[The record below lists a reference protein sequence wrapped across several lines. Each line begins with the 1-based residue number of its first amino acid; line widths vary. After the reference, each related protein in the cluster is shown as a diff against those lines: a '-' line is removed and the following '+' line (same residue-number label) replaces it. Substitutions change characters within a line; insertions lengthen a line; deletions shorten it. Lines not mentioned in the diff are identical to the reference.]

1 MATSPIAIINASFEA
16 ENLSDG
22 DYNKSLVGWTNTGSS
37 GTHDPKDK
45 DWDVST
51 VTGENVAWIEGNGA
65 RISQTLSETFQDGAV
80 YSFDF
85 DLGDDDKNSAAYTI
99 NIYAGSTIIGTI
111 SGKTTGNEELS
122 TVNVS
127 SAGFSNPALNG
138 KALRIEVVKTSGK
151 DLFVDNVRGEV
162 SSGPDGVV
170 DGEDTD
176 EVMDVGYDDGVGET
190 DGGGDR
196 ITNGDDSIVGNGGN
210 DTIDGGDG
218 NDTIFGDATGAPVG
232 PPAGRAHFAW
242 EDVPDP
248 DNGGQIDAGDRL
260 TSGMQTVGNV
270 TVTYI
275 VPKNAVE
282 YDTVAQYV
290 DGIDSGGQP
299 INDSSKVTFEKDGTT
314 QMLFSQAVGN
324 VSFRVSDFENYLETL
339 TIHVYDPSDKL
350 LIYTAKPGS
359 AVKGIDTDEALGF
372 DTFVGIGHSAND
384 ASPSGSVLFDI
395 PGPVARIDFI
405 FVSHGG
411 SLAITDIYFDDPG
424 PPEVEGDD
432 SIFGGAGDDVID
444 SGGGDD
450 KVSGGTG
457 NDTIIAQEGTSTIDG
472 GAGTD
477 TYDANG
483 SSSLIDD
490 AISVKVTS
498 AGMGTVSKTDD
509 GTTDTVTSVERF
521 IADEVEGR
529 VDVITVTDPIVASAV
544 SGLNDTAVGVFT
556 PNNGGPDIAFGGRD
570 QPTINEILLG
580 EFNPSGVSD
589 SYKGTYSISRGEE
602 DGAQLGNIYAENFEE
617 LNFNVVCFVHGTMI
631 ETACGPRP
639 IEALSKGDLIWT
651 SRGGYRP
658 IRWIGFTSVPAK
670 GRLAPVRIQR
680 GVLGNDAD
688 LWVSQQHRMVLSGW
702 KVELLMGHEKV
713 LASAKSLVGH
723 PGIEVVP
730 GGRIDYFH
738 MLFDRHEIVLANGAE
753 SESFYPG
760 ATGLDVLSAEVQAEI
775 FVLFPEL
782 AKGLDRFG
790 PLAMPCLAAYEAGL
804 LVQEG
809 ILPLSAAI
817 PADGPD
823 CRVAA

>member
-1 MATSPIAIINASFEA
+1 MPTSPIAITNASFEA
-16 ENLSDG
+16 ENLGDG
-22 DYNKSLVGWTNTGSS
+22 DWNNSIVGWTKTGSS
-37 GTHDPKDK
+37 GTYDPKDK

-51 VTGENVAWIEGNGA
+51 VTGENVAWIDGNGA

-80 YSFDF
+80 YSFDL
-85 DLGDDDKNSAAYTI
+85 DLGDDKSGSAAYTI

-111 SGKTTGNEELS
+111 SGNTTGKEELS
-122 TVNVS
+122 TVNVNS
-127 SAGFSNPALNG
+127 SGFSNPALNG
-138 KALRIEVVKTSGK
+138 QTIRIEVVKNSGEEM
-151 DLFVDNVRGEV
+151 FVDNVRGEV
-162 SSGPDGVV
+162 SSLPDGVV
-170 DGEDTD
+170 DGEATG
-176 EVMDVGYDDGVGET
+176 EVMGVGYDDGGGAT

-218 NDTIFGDATGAPVG
+218 NDTIFGDAIGASVG

-270 TVTYI
+270 TVTYT
-275 VPKNAVE
+275 VPNNAVE
-282 YDTVAQYV
+282 YDTTAQYV
-290 DGIDSGGQP
+290 VGINSGGQP
-299 INDSSKVTFEKDGTT
+299 INDNSKVTFEQDGTT

-324 VSFRVSDFENYLETL
+324 VSFRVSDFENNLETL
-339 TIHVYDPSDKL
+339 TVRAYDASNNL
-350 LIYTAKPGS
+350 LIYTATRGS
-359 AVKGIDTDEALGF
+359 AVTGTDTDAASGF
-372 DTFVGIGHSAND
+372 DTFVGTSGAND
-384 ASPSGSVLFDI
+384 TSPSGSVLFDI

-405 FVSHGG
+405 FDSRGG

-432 SIFGGAGDDVID
+432 SISGGAGDDVID

-450 KVSGGTG
+450 TVSGGTG
-457 NDTIIAQEGTSTIDG
+457 NDTIIPQEGTNTIDG

-477 TYDANG
+477 TYNANG

-490 AISVKVTS
+490 AITVSVTS
-498 AGMGTVSKTDD
+498 AGVGTVSKADD
-509 GTTDTVTSVERF
+509 GTTDSVTSVERF
-521 IADEVEGR
+521 IADEVAGR
-529 VDVITVTDPIVASAV
+529 VDVITITDPILASAV

-556 PNNGGPDIAFGGRD
+556 PNNGGPAIAFGGGG
-570 QPTINEILLG
+570 QPTINQILSG
-580 EFNPSGVSD
+580 AFNPGGGPD
-589 SYKGTYSISRGEE
+589 SYKGTYSITQGEE
-602 DGAQLGNIYAENFEE
+602 DGAQLGNIYAQNFEE
-617 LNFNVVCFVHGTMI
+617 LNFNVVCFARGTMI
-631 ETACGPRP
+631 ETERGPRP

-651 SRGGYRP
+651 AGGGYRP

-670 GRLAPVRIQR
+670 GRLAPVRIRR
-680 GVLGNDAD
+680 GVMGNNAD

-702 KVELLMGHEKV
+702 KVELLVGHEKA

-723 PGIEVVP
+723 PGIKVVP
-730 GGRIDYFH
+730 GGWVDYFH
-738 MLFDRHEIVLANGAE
+738 MLFDRHEIILANGAE
-753 SESFYPG
+753 SESFYPA
-760 ATGLDVLSAEVQAEI
+760 ATALDVLSTEVQAEI
-775 FVLFPEL
+775 FMLFPEL

-790 PLAMPCLAAYEAGL
+790 PLAMPCLAAHEAGL

-809 ILPLSAAI
+809 ILPLPTAI
-817 PADGPD
+817 PAAGPD